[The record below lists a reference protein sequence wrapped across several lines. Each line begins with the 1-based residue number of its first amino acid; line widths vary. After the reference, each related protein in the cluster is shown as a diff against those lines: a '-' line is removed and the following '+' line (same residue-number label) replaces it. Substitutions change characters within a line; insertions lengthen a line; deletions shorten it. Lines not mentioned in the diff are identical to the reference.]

1 MEPVFVRHSK
11 PQKKSLPKTKFGI
24 PGLDSILSGGIYQG
38 TLTFIEQD
46 PYSKHYIS
54 FARCFLGEGATNKE
68 KLFVYMDQTIDGFI
82 PPVAKQSK
90 ANPSKM
96 RIAWRYEGQ
105 VSQSTADEKQYDLTK
120 SISYPHIHHPAS
132 VPDLYTQIYN
142 DISNSLD
149 SSTDTT
155 HKRILIII
163 PSISSEAKQINYF
176 LASLRALIR
185 SIHAVCLLISVVP
198 SDTLLSFSLLKNI
211 DFGMRITDFDNKTD
225 LGEYC
230 AILTITKPL
239 ALQSLSNFELRSL
252 SFGIIRESKI
262 LDVSNFSMPPAGG
275 VEKPALEY

>member
-38 TLTFIEQD
+38 TLTFIEPD
-46 PYSKHYIS
+46 SYSKHYIS

-68 KLFVYMDQTIDGFI
+68 KLFVYMNQTIDGFI

-90 ANPSKM
+90 SNPSKM

-105 VSQSTADEKQYDLTK
+105 VSQTAVDEKHYDLTK
-120 SISYPHIHHPAS
+120 SINYPHIHHPAS

-155 HKRILIII
+155 HKRILILL
-163 PSISSEAKQINYF
+163 PSISSEAAQLNSF
-176 LASLRALIR
+176 LASLRALVR
-185 SIHAVCLLISVVP
+185 SIYAVCLLISEVP
-198 SDTLLSFSLLKNI
+198 SDPLLSFTLLKNI
-211 DFGMRITDFDNKTD
+211 DFGMKITDFDDKTD

-230 AILTITKPL
+230 ASLSITKPL
-239 ALQSLSNFELRSL
+239 SLQSLGNFELRSL
-252 SFGIIRESKI
+252 NFGIVREPKI
-262 LDVSNFSMPPAGG
+262 IDVSNFTTPPVGG
-275 VEKPALEY
+275 VGKSALEY